1 MNRIYKSIWSA
12 VRRCFVVV
20 SEAQKALK
28 KNTKSKAVAGTL
40 LAVVASSAF
49 AQTYRYDDSEK
60 DYVVDTISD
69 AETIQIV
76 GAKSV
81 TINSINSPDAYLVS
95 SSSWAIQKPEGVN
108 GNELTKDYFNI
119 PVLRVNENVTVGSL
133 NIESTNAYIKGD
145 VNVAGQ
151 VPQNFIDLALTPSG
165 DNTKIIPVGTSGFFR
180 TGSNKD
186 FSNGVTIDGN
196 VTADVVA
203 NYGGQWV
210 DSDAN
215 DYFAT
220 LVVKGNLTTRYLFTD
235 TGWGYDDKSD
245 YLEVQGTIHVSAT
258 FINNGYLF
266 ANNVIVDGE
275 FHNGY
280 GSYVNSDGEIDPDA
294 VAPTER
300 TGAVISSLDAKNIYN
315 RSNLEVGSFVNTR
328 DQVYNQSFGT
338 IKATDNWF
346 ENSVINLSGGI
357 IDEAYLGPDHNL
369 GINNVFNVTG
379 GTLKVSDLNFDSE
392 VNLSAEGKIETAL
405 ESIFVNPEGDPE
417 ALNYV
422 GLNAQAPETVKQ
434 SLTKW
439 FTNYVAG
446 TLRQDLE
453 DHVNFEGGSI
463 VISGVKMTE
472 TQYNDLMKAF
482 KEAFLYPVYPS
493 FSIDNSQIQRGHF
506 TFKNWG
512 VEEF

>member
-1 MNRIYKSIWSA
+1 M
-12 VRRCFVVV
+12 
-20 SEAQKALK
+20 
-28 KNTKSKAVAGTL
+28 
-40 LAVVASSAF
+40 
-49 AQTYRYDDSEK
+49 
-60 DYVVDTISD
+60 
-69 AETIQIV
+69 
-76 GAKSV
+76 
-81 TINSINSPDAYLVS
+81 
-95 SSSWAIQKPEGVN
+95 
-108 GNELTKDYFNI
+108 
-119 PVLRVNENVTVGSL
+119 
-133 NIESTNAYIKGD
+133 
-145 VNVAGQ
+145 
-151 VPQNFIDLALTPSG
+151 
-165 DNTKIIPVGTSGFFR
+165 
-180 TGSNKD
+180 
-186 FSNGVTIDGN
+186 
-196 VTADVVA
+196 
-203 NYGGQWV
+203 
-210 DSDAN
+210 
-215 DYFAT
+215 
-220 LVVKGNLTTRYLFTD
+220 TTRYLFTD

-245 YLEVQGTIHVSAT
+245 YLEVQGTIHVSET

-280 GSYVNSDGEIDPDA
+280 GSYVNSDGEIAPDV

-300 TGAVISSLDAKNIYN
+300 TGAVITLLDAKNIYN
-315 RSNLEVGSFVNTR
+315 RSNLEVGTLVNTR

-338 IKATDNWF
+338 IQVTNNWF
-346 ENSVINLSGGI
+346 EDSVINLSGGI

-369 GINNVFNVTG
+369 GINNVYNVTG

-392 VNLSAEGKIETAL
+392 VNLRAEGKIETAL

-422 GLNAQAPETVKQ
+422 GLHAKAPETVKQ
-434 SLTKW
+434 SLSKW

-453 DHVNFEGGSI
+453 SHVNFEGGSI

-472 TQYNDLMKAF
+472 TQYNDLMRAF

-512 VEEF
+512 VEEFWNQIQWLVRNIYFVMKTNFEFDFSLYNCLQIFDG

>member
-20 SEAQKALK
+20 SEVQKTLK
-28 KNTKSKAVAGTL
+28 KATKSKVIGGIAISVLASPTFASQDLVLEKFQDYSLGDLVGYDLIDGTGAGN
-40 LAVVASSAF
+40 
-49 AQTYRYDDSEK
+49 
-60 DYVVDTISD
+60 
-69 AETIQIV
+69 
-76 GAKSV
+76 V
-81 TINSINSPDAYLVS
+81 TINSINSPNGFLKFEAYLL
-95 SSSWAIQKPEGVN
+95 KPLPEDPEADITSDYYQIPTLTIK
-108 GNELTKDYFNI
+108 GNTTAQSVYIGAAPAHFQG
-119 PVLRVNENVTVGSL
+119 NVTVTGTVSDEDIQEVL
-133 NIESTNAYIKGD
+133 EANGYPYEGPFEPGKTGVFHSANSY
-145 VNVAGQ
+145 
-151 VPQNFIDLALTPSG
+151 LT
-165 DNTKIIPVGTSGFFR
+165 DNT
-180 TGSNKD
+180 
-186 FSNGVTIDGN
+186 TIDGDL
-196 VTADVVA
+196 TASVVSNSGA
-203 NYGGQWV
+203 SFKVNTP
-210 DSDAN
+210 SN
-215 DYFAT
+215 NRPYFAH
-220 LVVKGNLTTRYLFTD
+220 LVVKGNLTADYVAND
-235 TGWGYDDKSD
+235 TLWGYDDNSD
-245 YLEVQGTIHVSAT
+245 RIDVSGVMHVKKN
-258 FINNGYLF
+258 IYNNGYLY
-266 ANNVIVDGE
+266 ANKLVVDGE
-275 FHNGY
+275 FHNGWREY
-280 GSYVNSDGEIDPDA
+280 GSQDGTV

-300 TGAVISSLDAKNIYN
+300 TGAVIGILDAKNIYN

-392 VNLSAEGKIETAL
+392 VNLSANGKIETAL

-482 KEAFLYPVYPS
+482 KEALLISKQTRLNAYF
-493 FSIDNSQIQRGHF
+493 
-506 TFKNWG
+506 
-512 VEEF
+512 